1 MIGPNLVELARNAE
15 RSWGGYLTKPSVAT
29 GTDYYRIAFRAI
41 NAIQGELSSMN
52 VIDQTRWG
60 VEFSTIS
67 RRLDKVRRDGNLSE
81 SAVEAGFGTFKKS
94 VTEGL
99 TFGGKF
105 METLLIGIAAALVI
119 SIVTR
124 R

>member
-15 RSWGGYLTKPSVAT
+15 RAWGLYLTKPSVST
-29 GTDYYRIAFRAI
+29 GTDYYRVAFKAI

-60 VEFSTIS
+60 IEFSTIS
-67 RRLDKVRRDGNLSE
+67 RRLNKVRVDGNLSE
-81 SAVEAGFGTFKKS
+81 SAVEAGFGAFKKS

-119 SIVTR
+119 SIATR